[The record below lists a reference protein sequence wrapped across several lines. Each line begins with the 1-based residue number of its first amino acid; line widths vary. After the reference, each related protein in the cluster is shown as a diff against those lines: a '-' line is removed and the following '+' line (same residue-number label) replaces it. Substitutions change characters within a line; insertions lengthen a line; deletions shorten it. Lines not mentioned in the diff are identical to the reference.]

1 MLLVERVPAE
11 ALRGVEQRLCDC
23 GRLRFGAVFREFH
36 VVVGG
41 CAEEH
46 RSFGSAGDLK
56 RFPGGGDVSVAENA
70 ESRVEAHAVILGGAG
85 VYECVIFS
93 GYRRCVG
100 LVEGEPEIERALF
113 RSGEPERDDPCGV
126 ACERLV
132 GESHSA
138 LGESAGVQRLVQIKA
153 AAVGA
158 YLPIGEREV
167 EHRVAEEQVA
177 AEIPVAGE
185 HREKFLGAFI
195 LAGGEELLHLLYIC
209 ISAAVVSAVVVGAR
223 RAGTAR
229 PERLFVEDDALL
241 FDTAEHAGAHVSVA
255 YRKAGLFPQPEVAG
269 VVKIDLVGSAHI
281 FISF

>member
-1 MLLVERVPAE
+1 MAAQKNTAASEAPEISSAFPAE
-11 ALRGVEQRLCDC
+11 VHA
-23 GRLRFGAVFREFH
+23 
-36 VVVGG
+36 
-41 CAEEH
+41 
-46 RSFGSAGDLK
+46 
-56 RFPGGGDVSVAENA
+56 SVAENA

-93 GYRRCVG
+93 GYRRCMG

-158 YLPIGEREV
+158 YLTIGEREV

-185 HREKFLGAFI
+185 HSGEVPRRVHSRRRRGAS
-195 LAGGEELLHLLYIC
+195 APALHMYIC
-209 ISAAVVSAVVVGAR
+209 RGGFRRSSRGAPR
-223 RAGTAR
+223 RDR
-229 PERLFVEDDALL
+229 PPR
-241 FDTAEHAGAHVSVA
+241 T
-255 YRKAGLFPQPEVAG
+255 
-269 VVKIDLVGSAHI
+269 
-281 FISF
+281 SFR